1 MKKRTQK
8 RHKGRTSM
16 VPRIGQER
24 GGEYT
29 IISTTAGRVTAAQL
43 ASLIMTVKRRV
54 PSGTG
59 IVPRIFTKYPVTAKP
74 LEVRMGKGK
83 GSVDHYVSRVRY
95 NTVIL
100 VLKNTVAGVDYK
112 EMLRLS
118 STKLPVSTRI
128 EKNIIE

>member
-8 RHKGRTSM
+8 RHKGRTSQI
-16 VPRIGQER
+16 PRIGQAKQ
-24 GGEYT
+24 GEYS
-29 IISTTAGRVTAAQL
+29 IISTTTGRVTASQL
-43 ASLIMTVKRRV
+43 SSLTMSVKRRV
-54 PSGTG
+54 PAGTE
-59 IVPRIFTKYPVTAKP
+59 IVPRIYAKYPVTAKP

-100 VLKNTVAGVDYK
+100 EVRKTTAGVDYK
-112 EMLRLS
+112 ELLRLS

-128 EKNIIE
+128 EKNI